1 MSNEDAH
8 DHGSPEP
15 ADPVLGRC
23 LHVYEAHTRTNTN
36 DKTRRQLEILGV
48 LAVAMVPISLVY
60 VKGTVGTALAV
71 FGGVVALF
79 AYYLSAR
86 KPVVRSTTIRLHDR
100 GVVCREGNA
109 ERQVLWNEVV
119 DVKTK
124 RFALPDGRTSMAIAL
139 EVVGTAPLL
148 IVLTGTFKEQDRAGK
163 LVDALSAVWLPTWC
177 RRVRALVESGRD
189 VTVGRAR
196 LSGECLSIDDDTV
209 EWSEI
214 EGVEASGTDEDLRV
228 SGGVRVVEVEGAVIP
243 FPSTARRLL
252 ALAQVPPS
260 RPLLPGPP
268 R

>member
-8 DHGSPEP
+8 GQESSEA

-23 LHVYEAHTRTNTN
+23 LHVYEAHAKTNTS

-60 VKGTVGTALAV
+60 VKGTVGTALAI

-86 KPVVRSTTIRLHDR
+86 KPVVRSTTIELHDR
-100 GVVCREGNA
+100 GVVCREGGA

-124 RFALPDGRTSMAIAL
+124 RFALPDGRTSVAIAL
-139 EVVGTAPLL
+139 EVVGAPPLL
-148 IVLTGTFKEQDRAGK
+148 FVLTGTFKEQDRAGK
-163 LVDALSAVWLPTWC
+163 LVDALSAVWLPVWC

-189 VTVGRAR
+189 VAVGRAR
-196 LSGECLSIDDDTV
+196 LSGECLSIGEETV
-209 EWSEI
+209 EWSEV
-214 EGVEASGTDEDLRV
+214 EGVEASGTGEDLRV
-228 SGGVRVVEVEGAVIP
+228 SGGVKAVEVEGAVTP

-252 ALAQVPPS
+252 ALAQEPPS
-260 RPLLPGPP
+260 RPLLPGPLK
-268 R
+268 